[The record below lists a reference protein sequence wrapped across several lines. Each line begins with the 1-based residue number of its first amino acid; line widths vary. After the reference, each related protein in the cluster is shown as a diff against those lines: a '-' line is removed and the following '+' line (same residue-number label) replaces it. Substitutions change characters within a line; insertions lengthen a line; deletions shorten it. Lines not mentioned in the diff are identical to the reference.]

1 MPDLPAPYY
10 DVVVVGYG
18 PVGATAANLLGA
30 AGLRTLVVDRAMTIF
45 DVPRAIHFDASI
57 MRVFQSIGLADE
69 IAAQCRVIHQMATY
83 GAQGQLLSSSSSGS
97 GADGW
102 ADHYSF
108 YQPEL
113 EQTLR
118 TGAERFA
125 TVDVLLGTAVT
136 AVVDSAA
143 DVTVR
148 WENALAKG
156 NVHAAFVIGA
166 DGAAST
172 VRKLA
177 GIALEDLDFDEP
189 WLVVDALLDGPH
201 DLPEATSQMF
211 CDPRR
216 PTTVVPGPGRHRRW
230 EFMLL
235 PGEDPAEIA
244 APERVEALLS
254 AYVDPTGVKLLRA
267 SVYRFH
273 ALLAEQWRQ
282 GRVMLAGDAA
292 HQTPPFLGQGMCH
305 GIRDVQGLAWR
316 LRAILHGEADGSLLD
331 SYQPEREPQVRQV
344 IGRAV
349 TKGREICVLDPDLAA
364 ARDRAVT
371 ERSAWGQSLDSTM
384 MLAVTSG
391 FIDPGRPDAGVV
403 PQPSVTRG
411 RRLDDLLSKGFSV
424 LTDDP
429 GLVAAAEPL
438 AVAVVTSADSGAV
451 TAWLAEVGARAAVLR
466 PDRHP
471 YGFAANYAELE
482 ELVSRL
488 QCRLSGTGE
497 FS

>member
-1 MPDLPAPYY
+1 MPDLEAPYY

-30 AGLRTLVVDRAMTIF
+30 AGVRTLVVDRATTIF

-57 MRVFQSIGLADE
+57 LRVFQSIGLADK
-69 IAAQCRVIHQMATY
+69 ISAQCRVIDQMATY

-118 TGAERFA
+118 TGVERYA
-125 TVDVLLGTAVT
+125 NVDVLLGTTVT
-136 AVVDSAA
+136 AVVEDTA
-143 DVTVR
+143 DVAIR
-148 WENALAKG
+148 WESSVAEGA
-156 NVHAAFVIGA
+156 VRAAFVIGA

-177 GIALEDLDFDEP
+177 GIQLDDLDFDEP

-244 APERVEALLS
+244 TPESIESLLS
-254 AYVDPTGVKLLRA
+254 AYVDPVAVKLLRA

-273 ALLAEQWRQ
+273 ALLAQQWRQ

-305 GIRDVQGLAWR
+305 GIRDVQALAWR
-316 LRAILHGEADGSLLD
+316 LRAILHGEAGLSLLD
-331 SYQPEREPQVRQV
+331 SYQPEREPQVREV

-364 ARDRAVT
+364 ARDRAVL

-391 FIDPGRPDAGVV
+391 FIDPGRLAAGVV
-403 PQPSVTRG
+403 PQPLVKGS
-411 RRLDDLLSKGFSV
+411 RLDDLLPKGFSV
-424 LTDDP
+424 ITDAPD
-429 GLVAAAEPL
+429 LVASAEPL
-438 AVAVVTSADSGAV
+438 PATLV
-451 TAWLAEVGARAAVLR
+451 TAPTVSTWLDAAGARAALLR
-466 PDRHP
+466 PDHHP
-471 YGFAANYAELE
+471 YGFAATATELE
-482 ELVSRL
+482 QLVNRLRSRL
-488 QCRLSGTGE
+488 CS
-497 FS
+497 

>member
-1 MPDLPAPYY
+1 MPDVPEPSY

-30 AGLRTLVVDRAMTIF
+30 AGLRTLVVDRATTIF
-45 DVPRAIHFDASI
+45 DVPRAIHCDASI
-57 MRVFQSIGLADE
+57 LRIFQSIGLGDE
-69 IAAQCRVIHQMATY
+69 IAAQCRVIDQMATY

-118 TGAERFA
+118 TGVERFA
-125 TVDVLLGTAVT
+125 NVEVLLGTAVT
-136 AVVDSAA
+136 AVA
-143 DVTVR
+143 DGVVHWESTV
-148 WENALAKG
+148 AQG
-156 NVHAAFVIGA
+156 NVRAAFVIGA

-177 GIALEDLDFDEP
+177 GITLEDLDFDEP

-201 DLPEATSQMF
+201 ELPAATSQMF

-244 APERVEALLS
+244 GPDSIESLLS
-254 AYVDPTGVKLLRA
+254 AFVDPSWVKLLRA

-273 ALLAEQWRQ
+273 ALVARQWRQ
-282 GRVMLAGDAA
+282 GRVLLAGDAA
-292 HQTPPFLGQGMCH
+292 HQTPPFLGQGMGH
-305 GIRDVQGLAWR
+305 GIRDVQALAWR
-316 LRAILHGEADGSLLD
+316 LQAILQDGADVSLLD
-331 SYQPEREPQVRQV
+331 SYQPEREPQVREV

-349 TKGREICVLDPDLAA
+349 TKGREICILDPDRAA
-364 ARDRAVT
+364 ARDQAVL

-384 MLAVTSG
+384 TLAVTSG
-391 FIDPGRPDAGVV
+391 FIDPGRPAAGVV
-403 PQPSVTRG
+403 PQPLVEG
-411 RRLDDLLSKGFSV
+411 KRLDDLLPKGFSV
-424 LTDDP
+424 ITDDP
-429 GLVAAAEPL
+429 ELAAEPL
-438 AVAVVTSADSGAV
+438 VTTMVSSSAVSS
-451 TAWLAEVGARAAVLR
+451 WLDAVGARAAVLR

-471 YGFAANYAELE
+471 YGFAASSAELAQ
-482 ELVSRL
+482 LVNRL
-488 QCRLSGTGE
+488 QSRLSGVGGVLAAPG
-497 FS
+497 

>member
-30 AGLRTLVVDRAMTIF
+30 AGLRTLVIDRATTIF

-57 MRVFQSIGLADE
+57 LRIFQSIGLGDE
-69 IAAQCRVIHQMATY
+69 IAAQCRVIDQMATY

-118 TGAERFA
+118 NGAARYEN
-125 TVDVLLGTAVT
+125 VDVLLGTAVT
-136 AVVDSAA
+136 AVMAGVD

-148 WENALAKG
+148 WENSVAQG
-156 NVHAAFVIGA
+156 NLQAAFVIGA

-177 GIALEDLDFDEP
+177 GVDLEDLDFDEP
-189 WLVVDALLDGPH
+189 WLVVDALLDGAH

-235 PGEDPAEIA
+235 PGEDPLEIA
-244 APERVEALLS
+244 TSESIDSLLS
-254 AYVDPTGVKLLRA
+254 AYVDPLAVKLLRA

-273 ALLAEQWRQ
+273 ALVARQWRQ
-282 GRVMLAGDAA
+282 GRVLLAGDAA

-305 GIRDVQGLAWR
+305 GIRDVQALAWR
-316 LRAILHGEADGSLLD
+316 LRAILHGEAGLSLLD
-331 SYQPEREPQVRQV
+331 SYQPEREPQVREV
-344 IGRAV
+344 IERAV
-349 TKGREICVLDPDLAA
+349 TKGREICILDPGLAA
-364 ARDRAVT
+364 ARDQAVI
-371 ERSAWGQSLDSTM
+371 ERSAWGRSLDSTM

-391 FIDPGRPDAGVV
+391 FIDPGRPAAGVV
-403 PQPSVTRG
+403 PQPLVKGS
-411 RRLDDLLSKGFSV
+411 RLDDLLPKGFSV
-424 LTDDP
+424 ITDDP
-429 GLVAAAEPL
+429 ALVAAAEPL
-438 AVAVVTSADSGAV
+438 AAAVVTAPEVSG
-451 TAWLAEVGARAAVLR
+451 WLDAVGARAAVLR

-471 YGFAANYAELE
+471 YGFAATGAELQQ
-482 ELVSRL
+482 LVKRLRSRL
-488 QCRLSGTGE
+488 AD
-497 FS
+497 

>member
-10 DVVVVGYG
+10 DVVVIGYG
-18 PVGATAANLLGA
+18 PVGATAGNLLGA
-30 AGLRTLVVDRAMTIF
+30 AGLRTLVVDRATTIF

-57 MRVFQSIGLADE
+57 MRVFQSIGLADD
-69 IAAQCRVIHQMATY
+69 ISAQCRVIDQMATY

-125 TVDVLLGTAVT
+125 NVEVLLGTSVT
-136 AVVDSAA
+136 AVVEGAA
-143 DVTVR
+143 DVAVS
-148 WENALAKG
+148 WENSVAEG
-156 NVHAAFVIGA
+156 TVHAAFVIGA

-177 GIALEDLDFDEP
+177 GIGLEDLDFDEP
-189 WLVVDALLDGPH
+189 WLVVDALLDGPNE
-201 DLPEATSQMF
+201 LPEATSQMF

-244 APERVEALLS
+244 TPASIESLLS
-254 AYVDPTGVKLLRA
+254 AYVDPAAAKLLRA

-273 ALLAEQWRQ
+273 ALLAKRWRQ

-316 LRAILHGEADGSLLD
+316 LRAILHGEADVSLLD
-331 SYQPEREPQVRQV
+331 SYQPEREPQVREV

-364 ARDRAVT
+364 ARDRAVA

-391 FIDPGRPDAGVV
+391 FIDPGRPVAGVV
-403 PQPSVTRG
+403 PQPLVNG
-411 RRLDDLLSKGFSV
+411 RRLDDLLPKGFSV
-424 LTDDP
+424 ITDDP
-429 GLVAAAEPL
+429 DLVAAAEPL
-438 AVAVVTSADSGAV
+438 AVAEVATAAV
-451 TAWLAEVGARAAVLR
+451 SAWLDAAGGRAAVLR

-471 YGFAANYAELE
+471 YGFAASSTELE
-482 ELVSRL
+482 DLVGRLRSRL
-488 QCRLSGTGE
+488 LR
-497 FS
+497 

>member
-30 AGLRTLVVDRAMTIF
+30 AGLRTLVVDRATTIF

-57 MRVFQSIGLADE
+57 LRVFQSIGLADE
-69 IAAQCRVIHQMATY
+69 IAGQCRVIDQMATY
-83 GAQGQLLSSSSSGS
+83 GAQGQLLSASSSGS

-118 TGAERFA
+118 TGVERFRS
-125 TVDVLLGTAVT
+125 VDVLLGTTVT
-136 AVVDSAA
+136 GIVEDAA
-143 DVTVR
+143 DVKVC
-148 WENALAKG
+148 WENSVAKG
-156 NVHAAFVIGA
+156 TVHAAFVIGA

-235 PGEDPAEIA
+235 PGEDPAGIA
-244 APERVEALLS
+244 TPESIESLLS
-254 AYVDPTGVKLLRA
+254 AYVDPAWVKLLRA

-273 ALLAEQWRQ
+273 ALVAEQWRQ

-316 LRAILHGEADGSLLD
+316 LRAILHGEADISLLD
-331 SYQPEREPQVRQV
+331 SYQQEREPQVREV

-364 ARDRAVT
+364 ARDKAVT

-391 FIDPGRPDAGVV
+391 FIDPGRPAVGVV
-403 PQPSVTRG
+403 PQPLVKGT
-411 RRLDDLLSKGFSV
+411 RLDDLLPKGFTV
-424 LTDDP
+424 ITDDP
-429 GLVAAAEPL
+429 DLVTAAEPL
-438 AVAVVTSADSGAV
+438 AAAVVTSPVVS
-451 TAWLAEVGARAAVLR
+451 AWLDAVGARAAVLR
-466 PDRHP
+466 PDRQP
-471 YGFAANYAELE
+471 YGFAATGAELE
-482 ELVSRL
+482 ELVNRLQSRL
-488 QCRLSGTGE
+488 RD
-497 FS
+497 